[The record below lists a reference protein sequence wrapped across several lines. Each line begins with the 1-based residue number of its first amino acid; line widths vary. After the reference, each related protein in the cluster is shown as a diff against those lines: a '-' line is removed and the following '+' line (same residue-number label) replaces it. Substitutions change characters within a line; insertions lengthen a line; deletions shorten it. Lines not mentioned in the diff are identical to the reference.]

1 MGLRPLP
8 SALALGAAVLA
19 TVLAWEIFTPAPA
32 LDAGGVVVEIPAHR
46 GLPGDDGAFWGAG
59 VIRSRAAF
67 ITLTLVR
74 GSARKLQAGEYEVER
89 ATDTMGVLRLLETGR
104 VKQHI
109 VLHPE
114 GATVTELAGE
124 LERERIASAA
134 ATLRVARD
142 PAFLRG
148 LGIPG
153 PSVEGYLFP
162 DTYQFVRG
170 MTPAEILTRMVQ
182 RMRGKLTPEV
192 LGRAREKTLSPHQLL
207 TFASIVERE
216 AVVQEERKLIA
227 AVFWNRLKRD

>member
-1 MGLRPLP
+1 MKTPSEVTRSCGETRGSPQPLSIPEVQCYTRRIMGLRPLP
-8 SALALGAAVLA
+8 SALTLGAAVLA

-46 GLPGDDGAFWGAG
+46 GVLGVAAALRDAG

-148 LGIPG
+148 LGR
-153 PSVEGYLFP
+153 SEEHTSELQSQSNLVCRLLLEK
-162 DTYQFVRG
+162 RK
-170 MTPAEILTRMVQ
+170 
-182 RMRGKLTPEV
+182 KLRPT
-192 LGRAREKTLSPHQLL
+192 
-207 TFASIVERE
+207 
-216 AVVQEERKLIA
+216 
-227 AVFWNRLKRD
+227 